1 MQGDK
6 EISVKLKF
14 GADARPASQAVQ
26 DLQRQTSQL
35 SKSEQEYQRLL
46 KERTKQIEHEKRFSR
61 DMNDMGMLGVGQGGN
76 KSGWQE
82 IAMGASKAAAA
93 VMLVG
98 RAFES
103 AGKAAQAFHRNGSLA
118 DAVSEFGNEFLGGI
132 PARID
137 ASVSSIIF
145 GRSEAALGKQLGR
158 EDRATQE
165 AAINSAAY
173 AKRFALKREQVAV
186 NSRAMDAG
194 PAFDWEMQQLVEA
207 RKARAEGRDPTDP
220 RLLDAQRAYRGSV
233 ADKNAAGDLKDFLVK
248 EQRELEKSIAA
259 MQEDRKKIEDHYISS
274 LGGNGNKFDREADL
288 SALRQKDTAILAE
301 QAKLQDILNQ
311 KKAAAADLDQKSFIA
326 KQRGVDLAR
335 AELAITT
342 EKYQKA
348 KANEESFAAMS
359 AGDKLGALY
368 ALQDVQK
375 RGIAAQPQEVR
386 DLLLNNPLTS
396 DYTRK
401 LIGKEADN
409 DPILAQVAGLMGVE
423 RASLLEKQKIKLE
436 EKIVLD
442 VAVNTKEFAEQVK
455 KTFEMNKA
463 EILQIITDTVQQQF
477 RMLNN
482 PQRQAEK

>member
-1 MQGDK
+1 
-6 EISVKLKF
+6 
-14 GADARPASQAVQ
+14 VQ

-35 SKSEQEYQRLL
+35 SKSEQEYQQLL
-46 KERTKQIEHEKRFSR
+46 KERVKQIDLQKRLNR
-61 DMNDMGMLGVGQGGN
+61 DLREMGLIEGGKDN
-76 KSGWQE
+76 KNRWQE
-82 IAMGASKAAAA
+82 IAMGASKVTAA

-103 AGKAAQAFHRNGSLA
+103 AGKAAQAFYRNGTLA

-194 PAFDWEMQQLVEA
+194 PAFDWEMQQLAEA

-359 AGDKLGALY
+359 AGDKLGVLY

-375 RGIAAQPQEVR
+375 RGVAAQPQEVR

-396 DYTRK
+396 EYTRK

-455 KTFEMNKA
+455 KTFETNKA
-463 EILQIITDTVQQQF
+463 EILQIIEDAIKKQF
-477 RMLNN
+477 QLLDN
-482 PQRQAEK
+482 PRRQTN

>member
-1 MQGDK
+1 VQGDK

-455 KTFEMNKA
+455 KTFETNKA
-463 EILQIITDTVQQQF
+463 EILQIIEDAIKKQF
-477 RMLNN
+477 QLLDN
-482 PQRQAEK
+482 PRRQTN

>member
-14 GADARPASQAVQ
+14 GADARQASQAVQ

-455 KTFEMNKA
+455 KTFETNKA

>member
-348 KANEESFAAMS
+348 KANEESFGMLS

-368 ALQDVQK
+368 ALQQAKAKGFDTLTEEQ
-375 RGIAAQPQEVR
+375 RGLLAA
-386 DLLLNNPLTS
+386 NPMTGEFA
-396 DYTRK
+396 R
-401 LIGKEADN
+401 KEAGKLAAN
-409 DPILAQVAGLMGVE
+409 DPVLAQIAQILGAE
-423 RASLLEKQKIKLE
+423 RASDLEKKKIELE
-436 EKIVLD
+436 EKI
-442 VAVNTKEFAEQVK
+442 AVEVVV
-455 KTFEMNKA
+455 NKA
-463 EILQIITDTVQQQF
+463 EFAKTVRDAFEANKEDILKIISDVASAQY
-477 RMLNN
+477 RLLNN
-482 PQRQAEK
+482 PQRQTNH

>member
-288 SALRQKDTAILAE
+288 SALRQKDTAILAG